1 MNMVI
6 NRPAAEQSSLVGF
19 TDKPLQGKNGA
30 QGLEDVIKQLVQALL
45 KAGGNADSGLG
56 QMVKD
61 KMSGGSGGGNGAG
74 GLGGQGQAG
83 GLGGGIEQLLTKIL
97 EQLISDKL
105 GKDFGQSPAGGGG
118 PGATGGTEGGGA
130 PGMGQQGGGDL
141 LDRVL
146 SGLAKSSLDGMLKPD
161 GEGSKFEQK
170 DAGMMQEVAKF
181 MDANPQQFPPPD
193 AGSWGKELIEDKH
206 FNKSEAES
214 FQSAIDMIGSQLDAR
229 ASGLVPGGAP
239 AQGTAPGQD
248 SLGGSG
254 GLGSPAGNP
263 GQAEGD
269 ILKELTQLLGG
280 VVNELQ
286 NLTSKLESRNVEQGA
301 RDAADAIVNLMLP
314 GGKQQA

>member
-19 TDKPLQGKNGA
+19 TDRPLQGKNGA

-74 GLGGQGQAG
+74 GLGGQAG

-118 PGATGGTEGGGA
+118 PGAAGGTEGGGA

-170 DAGMMQEVAKF
+170 DAGMMMEVAKF

-229 ASGLVPGGAP
+229 ASGQQVPGGAS
-239 AQGTAPGQD
+239 ASGAAPGQD

-254 GLGSPAGNP
+254 GLGSPEGNP
-263 GQAEGD
+263 GQAQGD